1 MYTDVT
7 PILLERLELLAS
19 FEIADL
25 DIANFSAICDGL
37 YPTEFSFS
45 NPTITYAGNPF
56 PVDVAHSLAAHN
68 NGTVN
73 GSSNAPHPM
82 ELMSTATVTVQGEAP
97 VVSPL
102 LLEGSFPTFTPS
114 ISGGGSSGTLTWNAP
129 NVQITQPDVIVLV
142 EPVQIDFELS
152 FRGLSGNL
160 SLTP

>member
-1 MYTDVT
+1 MMGQRLGHDHPGQGVRQDDKYAVPLGLVCAGVDMYTDFT

-25 DIANFSAICDGL
+25 DIANFRAICDGL

-73 GSSNAPHPM
+73 GSSN
-82 ELMSTATVTVQGEAP
+82 
-97 VVSPL
+97 
-102 LLEGSFPTFTPS
+102 
-114 ISGGGSSGTLTWNAP
+114 
-129 NVQITQPDVIVLV
+129 
-142 EPVQIDFELS
+142 
-152 FRGLSGNL
+152 
-160 SLTP
+160 